1 MYHIDNKSGVPEMPK
16 VKDVLSDTPLFFT
29 EEKDKASWPGADW
42 FNIVMLELLNVL
54 KLKNVAPDKFKF
66 NQLATVIVSLINE
79 RLAAQSRV
87 FSNVD
92 EALNNT
98 SNGDYFSVPQGVGA
112 SQSFVYY
119 RNENGSATVVA
130 SMAGTELINET
141 IADLNGRIRTIPND
155 LSGVPANW
163 VAGVK
168 FDSDYFAPF
177 MRSDGRLIYID
188 SDGKEQAVAP
198 EADIVYRPFI
208 TSQRFAL
215 PDGAICVKANV
226 DSGYYIHEAWTEDG
240 GYYVATER
248 GLKRVGNEAAP
259 AKKTAYASAKNS
271 VTGISSTR
279 ISVNPDPRI
288 CYIIVTGGQSLAQGW
303 NTLANDVLIATDPL
317 FPDSCFMFKSSRG
330 AGKENPNRGSDP
342 ISELEPLRETING
355 GWKESAASSLAA
367 HIVHEVE
374 KHTGHRIR
382 TLSYIA
388 ATGGKPYLDL
398 TLGTPA
404 WDALEQGLIDARD
417 ICAREGWI
425 PVVLGLDWMAGESD
439 MDQVSYMTEGRE
451 IRQLMQLD
459 RNFNA
464 LVHRVFPGHEGDAI
478 ISVCQS
484 AFTPNGTWNQNVRQA
499 QYKSDGIGNIR
510 LAGPV
515 YPFPSGDTIHINSLG
530 QNRRGQ
536 MAARVFVWEKFGTGW
551 RTIKCTGYTWLSDT
565 KIRLSFDSPRELVL
579 DNSGNIINT
588 DGLGDGLGFVC
599 DDRTDSPPAIIA
611 ATASSTSSVDLTF
624 SKPFANR
631 CGRIGYA
638 IKRNDGNKNQDGPIV
653 GARGCLRDNS
663 AHESLYET
671 GVTHPN
677 WCPAFIIDIV

>member
-1 MYHIDNKSGVPEMPK
+1 MYHIDNKSGVSEMPK
-16 VKDVLSDTPLFFT
+16 VKDVLSDAPLFFT
-29 EEKDKASWPGADW
+29 EEKDKATWPGADW

-66 NQLATVIVSLINE
+66 NQLATVIISLINE

-87 FSNVD
+87 FSSVP
-92 EALNNT
+92 EALDNT
-98 SNGDYFSVPQGVGA
+98 GNGDYFSVPQGVGA

-119 RNENGSATVVA
+119 RNENGTATVVA

-141 IADLNGRIRTIPND
+141 IADLNSRIRSIPND
-155 LSGVPANW
+155 LAGVPANW

-177 MRSDGRLIYID
+177 MRADGRLIYLD
-188 SDGKEQAVAP
+188 ADGKEQVVAP
-198 EADIVYRPFI
+198 DSDIVYRPFI

-226 DSGYYIHEAWTEDG
+226 DSGYYIHEAWSEDG
-240 GYYVATER
+240 GYYVASTA
-248 GLKRVGNEAAP
+248 GLKRVGNETTPAP
-259 AKKTAYASAKNS
+259 KIAYASAKNS
-271 VTGISSTR
+271 VTGMSTTR

-303 NTLANDVLIATDPL
+303 NTLSNDVLIATDPL
-317 FPDSCFMFKSSRG
+317 YPDSCYMFKSSRG
-330 AGKENPNRGSDP
+330 AGKENPNRDSTP
-342 ISELEPLRETING
+342 ISEFESLRETLNG
-355 GWKESAASSLAA
+355 GWKESSASSLAA

-388 ATGGKPYLDL
+388 ATGGKPYMDL
-398 TLGTPA
+398 TRGTPA

-417 ICAREGWI
+417 ICEREGWI

-451 IRQLMQLD
+451 MRQLMQLD
-459 RNFNA
+459 RDFNA
-464 LVHRVFPGHEGDAI
+464 VVHRVFPDHEGDAI

-484 AFTPNGTWNQNVRQA
+484 AFTPNGTWSQHVRQA

-510 LAGPV
+510 LAGPI

-536 MAARVFVWEKFGTGW
+536 MVARVFVWEKFGTGW
-551 RTIKCTGYTWLSDT
+551 RTIKYTGYTWLSDT
-565 KIRLSFDSPRELVL
+565 KIRLSFDTPRELVM
-579 DNSGNIINT
+579 DVSGNIIHT
-588 DGLGDGLGFVC
+588 DGLGNGFGFVC
-599 DDRTDSPPAIIA
+599 DDRTSSPPTIIE
-611 ATASSTSSVDLTF
+611 ATASSTSSVDLTL

-638 IKRNDGNKNQDGPIV
+638 VKRNDGNTTQDGPIV
-653 GARGCLRDNS
+653 GARGCLRDS
-663 AHESLYET
+663 TAHESLYET